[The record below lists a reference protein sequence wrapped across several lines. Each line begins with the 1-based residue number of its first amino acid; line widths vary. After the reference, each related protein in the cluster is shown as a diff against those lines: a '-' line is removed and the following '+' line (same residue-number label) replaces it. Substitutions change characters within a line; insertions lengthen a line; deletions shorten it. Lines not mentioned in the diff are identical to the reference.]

1 MEISILFWKFVLLL
15 KK

>member
-1 MEISILFWKFVLLL
+1 MEISILFWKIVPLL